1 MVCQVLF
8 INDGYLLQ
16 MKMIFLKC
24 WQLQMHYGLE
34 KQKRL
39 SIIEKTFK
47 KILQTHILE
56 LIEETHSFT
65 MYK

>member
-1 MVCQVLF
+1 MVFQVFF
-8 INDGYLLQ
+8 INNGYLLQ
-16 MKMIFLKC
+16 IKKILLEC

-65 MYK
+65 M